1 MVAIRGMAKS
11 NTIDV
16 EKGEWE
22 MATVRRLFFLGMVM
36 LAVIGFA
43 TSPGRANAQKMEL
56 SLANEAPPFFVYTII
71 SEKFKELVERK
82 VGDKATIKIFP
93 SGQLGGEKDTI
104 EGEILGTVDMAIV
117 QSSLLALWEPQMV
130 YIDIPFLYRD
140 VDHAIKVMNGPI
152 GQSINSKMEKHGVK
166 VLACMNLGFRS
177 IYNRVK
183 PIYKPADVA
192 GMKYRVIQNP
202 LFVDLINSWG
212 AKAVP
217 MNFGEVYTALQQG
230 VLDAAGLEPYSYEI
244 MKHYEPAPY
253 FSITDH
259 IYQSF
264 LLTMSKKKF
273 DSLPAEVKK
282 AIEESATEV
291 IPLGVQITKDID
303 YRIIGKLV
311 RENKVLFNVADKEAF
326 KEASKAVTD
335 KYAQKVGIDVVE
347 KIKAVK

>member
-1 MVAIRGMAKS
+1 
-11 NTIDV
+11 
-16 EKGEWE
+16 
-22 MATVRRLFFLGMVM
+22 M
-36 LAVIGFA
+36 LARKRLLLLFVVMPVLMGLTFGVN
-43 TSPGRANAQKMEL
+43 PDRANAQKMEL
-56 SLANEAPPFFVYTII
+56 SLANEAPPFFVYTIV
-71 SEKFKELVERK
+71 SEKFKDLLEKK
-82 VGDKATIKIFP
+82 VGDKVTVKIFH

-104 EGEILGTVDMAIV
+104 EGEIIGTVDMAIV
-117 QSSLLALWEPQMV
+117 QSSLLALWEPRMV

-140 VDHAIKVMNGPI
+140 IDHAIKVMNGPI
-152 GQSINSKMEKHGVK
+152 GQSINKKMETHGVK

-177 IYNRVK
+177 IYNRTK
-183 PIYKPADVA
+183 PIYKPSDVA

-264 LLTMSKKKF
+264 VLTMSKKKF
-273 DSLPAEVKK
+273 DALPADVQK
-282 AIEESATEV
+282 AIDEAAAEV
-291 IPLGVQITKDID
+291 IPLGVQITKDMD
-303 YRIIGKLV
+303 YKIIGKLV

-326 KEASKAVTD
+326 KAASKAVTD
-335 KYAQKVGIDVVE
+335 KYSQKVGMDVVE

>member
-1 MVAIRGMAKS
+1 
-11 NTIDV
+11 
-16 EKGEWE
+16 
-22 MATVRRLFFLGMVM
+22 M
-36 LAVIGFA
+36 LARKRLLLLFVVMPVLMGLTFGA
-43 TSPGRANAQKMEL
+43 NPDRANAQKMEL
-56 SLANEAPPFFVYTII
+56 SLANEAPPFFVYTIV
-71 SEKFKELVERK
+71 SEKFKDLLEKK
-82 VGDKATIKIFP
+82 VGDKVTVKIFH

-104 EGEILGTVDMAIV
+104 EGEIIGTVDMAIV
-117 QSSLLALWEPQMV
+117 QSSLLALWEPRMV

-140 VDHAIKVMNGPI
+140 IDHAIKVMNGPI
-152 GQSINSKMEKHGVK
+152 GQSINKKMETHGVK

-177 IYNRVK
+177 IYNRAR
-183 PIYKPADVA
+183 PIYKPSDVA

-264 LLTMSKKKF
+264 VLTMSKKKF
-273 DSLPAEVKK
+273 DALPADVQK
-282 AIEESATEV
+282 AIDEAAAEV
-291 IPLGVQITKDID
+291 IPLGVQITKDMD
-303 YRIIGKLV
+303 YKIIGKLV

-326 KEASKAVTD
+326 KAASKAVTD
-335 KYAQKVGIDVVE
+335 KYSQKVGMDVVE

>member
-1 MVAIRGMAKS
+1 M
-11 NTIDV
+11 
-16 EKGEWE
+16 KG
-22 MATVRRLFFLGMVM
+22 VKCLFFVVLFTFILTAFSLGN
-36 LAVIGFA
+36 
-43 TSPGRANAQKMEL
+43 PGGTAWAQKVEL

-71 SEKFKELVERK
+71 SEKFKEMLEQK
-82 VGDKATIKIFP
+82 IGDKVSVKIFH

-104 EGEILGTVDMAIV
+104 EGEMIGTVDMAIV
-117 QSSLLALWEPQMV
+117 QSSLLALWEEQMV

-140 VDHAIKVMNGPI
+140 IDHAIKVMNGPI
-152 GQSINSKMEKHGVK
+152 GRSINNKMEKHGVK
-166 VLACMNLGFRS
+166 VLACMNLGFRG
-177 IYNRVK
+177 IYNRKK
-183 PIYKPADVA
+183 PIYNPEDVG

-202 LFVDLINSWG
+202 LYVDLINSWG

-230 VLDAAGLEPYSYEI
+230 VLDAAGLEPYSYDI

-273 DSLPAEVKK
+273 DALTGDVQRAIMDTAE
-282 AIEESATEV
+282 AL
-291 IPLGVQITKDID
+291 IPVAVQITKDID

-311 RENKVLFNVADKEAF
+311 RENRVLFNVADIEAF
-326 KEASKAVTD
+326 RRASKSVSE
-335 KYAQKVGIDVVE
+335 KYAEKVGVDIIE
-347 KIKAVK
+347 KIKTVK

>member
-1 MVAIRGMAKS
+1 MKTLGKIVTS
-11 NTIDV
+11 SLC
-16 EKGEWE
+16 
-22 MATVRRLFFLGMVM
+22 LFFLLGLIFTVGSHQ
-36 LAVIGFA
+36 AHAKKV
-43 TSPGRANAQKMEL
+43 EL

-71 SEKFKELVERK
+71 SEKFKEMLEEK
-82 VGDKATIKIFP
+82 VGDKVTVKIYH

-104 EGEILGTVDMAIV
+104 EGEIIGTVDMAIV

-140 VDHAIKVMNGPI
+140 IDHAIKVMNGPV
-152 GQSINSKMEKHGVK
+152 GQSLNTKMEKHGVM
-166 VLACMNLGFRS
+166 VLACMNLGFRG
-177 IYNRVK
+177 IYNSKR

-202 LFVDLINSWG
+202 LYVDLINSWG

-244 MKHYEPAPY
+244 MKHYEVAPY
-253 FSITDH
+253 FSISNH

-264 LLTMSKKKF
+264 VLTMSKKKF
-273 DSLPAEVKK
+273 DSLPADVREAILETSK
-282 AIEESATEV
+282 AI
-291 IPLGVQITKDID
+291 IPAGVQITKDID

-311 RENKVLFNVADKEAF
+311 RENRVLFNVANIEAF
-326 KEASKAVTD
+326 EKASKSVSD
-335 KYAQKVGIDVVE
+335 KYATKVGMDIIE
-347 KIKAVK
+347 QIKAVK

>member
-1 MVAIRGMAKS
+1 METLKKVS
-11 NTIDV
+11 
-16 EKGEWE
+16 
-22 MATVRRLFFLGMVM
+22 LFGLVM
-36 LAVIGFA
+36 LVAIGFA
-43 TSPGRANAQKMEL
+43 TIPRQANAQKTEL

-71 SEKFKELVERK
+71 SEKFKELVEKK
-82 VGDKATIKIFP
+82 VGDKVSVKIFH

-104 EGEILGTVDMAIV
+104 EGEILGSVDMAIV

-152 GQSINSKMEKHGVK
+152 GKSINDKMEKHGVK

-177 IYNRVK
+177 IYNRTK

-217 MNFGEVYTALQQG
+217 MNFGEVYTGLQQG

-244 MKHYEPAPY
+244 MKHYEPARY

-264 LLTMSKKKF
+264 VLTMSKKKF

-326 KEASKAVTD
+326 KEVSKAVTD
-335 KYAQKVGIDVVE
+335 KYSQKVGMDIVE
-347 KIKAVK
+347 KIKAFK